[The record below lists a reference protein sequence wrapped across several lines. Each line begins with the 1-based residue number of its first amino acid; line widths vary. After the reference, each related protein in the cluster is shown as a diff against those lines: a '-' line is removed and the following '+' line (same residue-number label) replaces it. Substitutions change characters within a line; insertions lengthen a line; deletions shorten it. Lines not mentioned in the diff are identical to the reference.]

1 MIERPLNKR
10 ALSVTGPLVRA
21 ATITPNDTADLAFE
35 TRALL
40 IGRGGD
46 VTLTTAH
53 GDTVILKNRIAGV
66 MYPIAAQRVH
76 QTDTSAAEIVGL
88 A

>member
-1 MIERPLNKR
+1 MIERPLNTR
-10 ALSVTGPLVRA
+10 ALSATGPLVRA
-21 ATITPNDTADLAFE
+21 AVITPNDTTDLAFE

-46 VTLTTAH
+46 LALTTAN
-53 GDTVILKNRIAGV
+53 GDVVTLKNLIARV
-66 MYPIAAQRVH
+66 VYPFAAQRVH
-76 QTDTSAAEIVGL
+76 QTGTSAAEIVGL